1 MSELKPCPFC
11 GGEVSVAIVGYGLS
25 ANWLVTRG
33 VGGKSCG
40 CRVFMESE
48 QFDKDNEESDFI
60 KDDLVAAWNNRS
72 DGWIPCSERLPEYTD
87 TYNVFCNVG
96 SPFGGFT
103 SVRSYRFER
112 IRGNEPK
119 WCIPNMYEEVVTVTH
134 WQPLPQ
140 PPKGEA

>member
-11 GGEVSVAIVGYGLS
+11 GGHAMAQKEWHGQHGSVHWVHCIGCFNQTRRYVSTIDSDPEDKAI
-25 ANWLVTRG
+25 
-33 VGGKSCG
+33 
-40 CRVFMESE
+40 
-48 QFDKDNEESDFI
+48 
-60 KDDLVAAWNNRS
+60 AAWNNRS